1 MLIILFKT
9 KEEKCYLFK
18 GEKLANFQNTKKKTF
33 KQMTN

>member
-9 KEEKCYLFK
+9 KEEKKKVYLFN
-18 GEKLANFQNTKKKTF
+18 GEKLANFQNKKF